1 MHNGIETEKVDQL
14 LAETCAYL
22 NMLHPDYSKLAAR
35 VAVSRLHK
43 YTKSNFADYCTDL
56 LNYKD
61 VAGNLSLFF
70 FSLFY
75 RQRRSSNLSTHLR
88 CH

>member
-1 MHNGIETEKVDQL
+1 MHNGIETKVIDEL

-35 VAVSRLHK
+35 VAVSKLHK
-43 YTKSNFADYCTDL
+43 YTKANFAEYTTDL

-61 VAGNLSLFF
+61 KAG
-70 FSLFY
+70 
-75 RQRRSSNLSTHLR
+75 
-88 CH
+88 